1 MSTGAENPRDL
12 LYHPAHD
19 WVRIDGTTATFGV
32 TWFAQ
37 SQLGEIVYW
46 DPPQVGSRVVKDEP
60 YSELESVKAVSDV
73 LAPLSGVVLECNE
86 RVAAELTL
94 INEDPYGDGWLVR
107 VELSNPEETAALL
120 SAGSY
125 EELIA

>member
-1 MSTGAENPRDL
+1 MSTGAANPRDL

-19 WVRIDGTTATFGV
+19 WVRIDDTTATFGV

-94 INEDPYGDGWLVR
+94 INEDNMRLSIGSAPTHAYDGSGEIWR
-107 VELSNPEETAALL
+107 RCGPPTS
-120 SAGSY
+120 
-125 EELIA
+125 

>member
-1 MSTGAENPRDL
+1 MSTGAENPRGL

-19 WVRIDGTTATFGV
+19 WVRIDDMTATFGV

-73 LAPLSGVVLECNE
+73 LAPLSGVVLECND

-107 VELSNPEETAALL
+107 VELSNPDETAALL
-120 SAGSY
+120 SAESY

>member
-1 MSTGAENPRDL
+1 MSTGAANPRDL

-19 WVRIDGTTATFGV
+19 WVRIDDTTATFGV

-107 VELSNPEETAALL
+107 VELSNPDETAALL
-120 SAGSY
+120 SAESY